1 MLISISGFKGGVA
14 KTTTALHLAGYFAT
28 LGPTLLIDAD
38 SNRSALKFSQI
49 GNRLPFAVLPEKQAM
64 KHINAGAYQHFVF
77 DTPANPEE
85 SDLLEIAQGV
95 DLMILPT
102 IPDRMSFDPLLALE
116 PKLANLSYRVLIT
129 IAPPPPE
136 KDGEQVRDA
145 LRQAGLPV
153 FETMVRRR
161 AAYKHANNEGR
172 LVPISEYDSIG
183 QEVVQLVKNK

>member
-1 MLISISGFKGGVA
+1 MLIAISGFKGGVA
-14 KTTTALHLAGYFAT
+14 KTTTALHLAGFFQT

-38 SNRSALKFSQI
+38 SNRSALKFSQQ
-49 GNRLPFAVLPEKQAM
+49 GNGLPFVVLPEKQAM
-64 KHINAGAYQHFVF
+64 KEINAGRFKHFVF

-116 PKLANLSYRVLIT
+116 AKLKGMIYRILIT

-136 KDGEQVRDA
+136 KDGEMVRDA

-161 AAYKHANNEGR
+161 AAFKHANNDGR
-172 LVPISEYDSIG
+172 LVPVSEYDTIG
-183 QEVVQLVKNK
+183 EEVVKLVQK